1 MPCIGLLSFLNLGL
15 SIHPHYNTLLALLK
29 DPSTRFL
36 DLGTCIGQD
45 VRKLIH
51 DGIPISQVFG
61 SDLFPAYEGVGHA
74 LFKDEG
80 RMKGHFVPAN
90 FFDESSDNELRK
102 TEGTW
107 DAVNICMFLHG
118 FSWDDQLL
126 ACRLILRLLK
136 AVKGSLVIGAQS
148 GTAEAGESELK
159 APFLKEG
166 VVRKMWRHNKE
177 SFREMWELAGKEED
191 VELSI
196 WVEYAPGKEVAKKEE
211 GKEIAGSKFFKEKV
225 EAQKKILFLIERL

>member
-15 SIHPHYNTLLALLK
+15 STHPHYATLLALLK
-29 DPSTRFL
+29 DPSTKFL
-36 DLGTCIGQD
+36 DLGTCVGQD

-61 SDLFPAYEGVGHA
+61 SDLFPAYEDVGNA
-74 LFKDEG
+74 LFKDEENM
-80 RMKGHFVPAN
+80 RGHFIPAN
-90 FFDESSDNELRK
+90 FFDESPENELKK
-102 TEGTW
+102 TESTW

-126 ACRLILRLLK
+126 ACRLVLRLLK
-136 AVKGSLVIGAQS
+136 PAKDSLIIGAQS
-148 GTAEAGESELK
+148 GTAKAGESELK

-177 SFREMWELAGKEED
+177 SFREMWELAGKNEG
-191 VELSI
+191 VELNI
-196 WVEYAPGKEVAKKEE
+196 WVDYELGKELGQKGV
-211 GKEIAGSKFFKEKV
+211 GKLGEGSKFFKEKA
-225 EAQKKILFLIERL
+225 EAQKNIVFLIERL